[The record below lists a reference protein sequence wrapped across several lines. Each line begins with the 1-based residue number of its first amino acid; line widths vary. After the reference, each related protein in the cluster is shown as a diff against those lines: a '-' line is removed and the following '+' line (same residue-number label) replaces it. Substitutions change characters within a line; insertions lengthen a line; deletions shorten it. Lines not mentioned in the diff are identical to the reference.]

1 MAKAMGGDMVLQ
13 LLHEFREM
21 QEEAKEQYARTD
33 AAILAVN
40 QETDRL
46 STKVEVL
53 FKHTGVLYAH
63 TQVLYEQVGVLNQQV
78 GVLNQQVGVLNQQ
91 VGVLHQQ
98 VGVLNQHVGVLHE
111 QIGGI
116 HENMDTLT
124 TRVSSLTRE
133 VGGLKSTHSR
143 MLEQVGRTIHH
154 LAEIQASDRQRID
167 VLEQTVGGAGEH

>member
-1 MAKAMGGDMVLQ
+1 MAKAMGGDVVLQ
-13 LLHEFREM
+13 MLHEFREM

-40 QETDRL
+40 QETARL
-46 STKVEVL
+46 SANMRVL
-53 FKHTGVLYAH
+53 FKHTGVLY
-63 TQVLYEQVGVLNQQV
+63 EQVGL
-78 GVLNQQVGVLNQQ
+78 
-91 VGVLHQQ
+91 LHQQ
-98 VGVLNQHVGVLHE
+98 VGVLHE

-143 MLEQVGRTIHH
+143 MLEQTGRAIHM
-154 LAEIQASDRQRID
+154 LAEVQASNRKRIEA
-167 VLEQTVGGAGEH
+167 LEQAVGGAGEH